1 VFLSSDA
8 YDIIFNTRATEM
20 IRGRFRLNDSVRVV
34 RLIAPGS
41 DRGLISTIPADSVIE
56 VKGCAS
62 LRQMVEATERREFCH
77 FRSRPRRAH

>member
-1 VFLSSDA
+1 
-8 YDIIFNTRATEM
+8 M

-62 LRQMVEATERREFCH
+62 LRQMVEATWNDENFAIFEADLAERIE
-77 FRSRPRRAH
+77 PEAVAD

>member
-1 VFLSSDA
+1 
-8 YDIIFNTRATEM
+8 M

-56 VKGCAS
+56 VQGSAS
-62 LRQMVEATERREFCH
+62 LRQMVEATWNDQSFAIFESDLAERIE
-77 FRSRPRRAH
+77 PEVVAE